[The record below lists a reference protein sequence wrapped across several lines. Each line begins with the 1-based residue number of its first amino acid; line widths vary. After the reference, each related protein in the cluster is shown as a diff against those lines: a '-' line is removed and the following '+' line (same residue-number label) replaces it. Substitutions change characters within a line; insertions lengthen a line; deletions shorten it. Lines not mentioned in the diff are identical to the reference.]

1 MRQRLAR
8 RKRKCRMQA
17 LAKGEEPPDPVT
29 LGIATLVAGT
39 ATSIAT
45 PFINKALTPKPP
57 KLDNKLTPVAGED
70 TSLKPGEKVNLI
82 NTSPQGVLES
92 ASTGR
97 KTILGG

>member
-17 LAKGEEPPDPVT
+17 GERGGTSDPVT

-45 PFINKALTPKPP
+45 PFINKALTPKPQ
-57 KLDNKLTPVAGED
+57 N
-70 TSLKPGEKVNLI
+70 
-82 NTSPQGVLES
+82 
-92 ASTGR
+92 
-97 KTILGG
+97 